1 MRLLCNRQALQEAL
15 ALVGSV
21 VSARSPKEI
30 LKSVRLSCDR
40 SGLFLEGT
48 DLEVGARSIVS
59 QVEVAEPGEVL
70 LPADRLGQI
79 VRESPQETLTIESGD
94 NACIIRGQDEE
105 YKIFGQDPRDFP
117 PVAQFEGDP
126 DFVVTAGVL
135 RDLSDKTAYA
145 AAKESTRYA
154 INGVLWER
162 QGKKLV
168 MVATDGR
175 RLAKAAGPLVKTA
188 ATETLQAIV
197 PVKAIG
203 LLSRI
208 QHAGEEEVE
217 VKISGNQMFA
227 RTPRAVVS
235 SVLVE
240 GHFPKYED
248 VIPRDCD
255 KKAKLS
261 RLEFL
266 SAIRRAALLTS
277 EDSKGIR
284 MEFEDGILTLTSRS
298 PSHGEA
304 RVRMVAE
311 YKGDAIA
318 IGFNPYF
325 LVDALKVMN
334 DEQVIFEMKEPT
346 RPGIVKGEGDFL
358 YLVMPVSLA

>member
-1 MRLLCNRQALQEAL
+1 MKLLCNRQALQEAL
-15 ALVGSV
+15 GLVGSV

-30 LKSVRLSCDR
+30 LKSVRLSCDQ
-40 SGLFLEGT
+40 SGLYVEGT
-48 DLEVGARSIVS
+48 DLEVAARSVVS
-59 QVEVAEPGEVL
+59 QVEVTEPGEAL
-70 LPADRLGQI
+70 LPADQLGQL
-79 VRESPQETLTIESGD
+79 VRESPQETLTIESAE
-94 NACIIRGQDEE
+94 NACVIRGQDEE
-105 YKIFGQDPRDFP
+105 YKMFGQDPRDFP
-117 PVAQFEGDP
+117 PVAQFEGAP
-126 DFVVTAGVL
+126 DFVVTAAVL

-145 AAKESTRYA
+145 AARESTRYA

-175 RLAKAAGPLVKTA
+175 RLAKASGQLTKTA
-188 ATETLQAIV
+188 GAEVLQAIV
-197 PVKAIG
+197 PAKAIG
-203 LLSRI
+203 LLSRM
-208 QHAGEEEVE
+208 QNAGDEEVE
-217 VKISGNQMFA
+217 VKIGRNQLLA

-240 GHFPKYED
+240 GHFPKYEE

-255 KKAKLS
+255 KKARLV

-277 EDSKGIR
+277 EESKGVR
-284 MEFEDGILTLTSRS
+284 MEFQDGVLTLTSRS
-298 PSHGEA
+298 ADRGEA
-304 RVRMVAE
+304 RVRMAAE
-311 YKGDAIA
+311 YQGEAIA

-334 DEQVIFEMKEPT
+334 DEQVAFEMKEPN
-346 RPGIVKGEGDFL
+346 RPGVLKGEGDFL